1 MLPNVVSCDRM
12 TLFVHDLRHLLKA
25 INSMVAL
32 LPLVHSCLQ
41 SPKLGCQDVVD
52 LTTYSC
58 LTSH

>member
-32 LPLVHSCLQ
+32 LPFSSFMFTEPEVGLS
-41 SPKLGCQDVVD
+41 GC
-52 LTTYSC
+52 C
-58 LTSH
+58 